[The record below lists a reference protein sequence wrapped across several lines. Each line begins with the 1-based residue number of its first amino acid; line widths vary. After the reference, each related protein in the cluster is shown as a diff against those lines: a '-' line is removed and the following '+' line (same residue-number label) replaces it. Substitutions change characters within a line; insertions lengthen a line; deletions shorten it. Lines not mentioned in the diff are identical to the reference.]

1 MGKLSLYPLGNYVL
15 PPGSINTKLTII
27 KKMAVAYFTRMY
39 SGPKSLKKA
48 NEHLLKNGQNW

>member
-1 MGKLSLYPLGNYVL
+1 MGKPSLYPLGNYVL

-48 NEHLLKNGQNW
+48 NEHLLKNGQN